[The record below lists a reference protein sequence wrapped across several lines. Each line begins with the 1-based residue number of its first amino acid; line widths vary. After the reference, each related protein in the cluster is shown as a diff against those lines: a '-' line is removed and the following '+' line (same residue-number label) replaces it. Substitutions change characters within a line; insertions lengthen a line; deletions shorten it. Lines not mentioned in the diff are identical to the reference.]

1 MADDYLELLDRA
13 KGKLPETIEKHE
25 RFNIPEPDILQEGKI
40 TVLRNCVDITDAL
53 RRDPEHML
61 QFLIREMG
69 TPGNLDGRRAIF
81 KAKLSAAQ
89 LMERIDNYSDT
100 FVVCSECGR
109 PDTRMVKDG
118 RIMTLECDACGAHR
132 PVHLRKTI
140 KSDLSN
146 ELREGGVY
154 ELFIHDVGKKGDG
167 VAKFNNRVIFVPGT
181 IKGTKVKV
189 KVTKISGSTAYGMVT
204 QEDVTQ

>member
-1 MADDYLELLDRA
+1 MENDYLELLDRA
-13 KGKLPETIEKHE
+13 KEKLPETIERHE

-40 TVLRNCVDITDAL
+40 TVLRNFQDITDVL

-61 QFLIREMG
+61 QFLLREMG

-81 KAKLSAAQ
+81 KAKLNAAQ
-89 LMERIDNYSDT
+89 IMERIESYIDT
-100 FVVCSECGR
+100 FVICSECGR
-109 PDTRMVKDG
+109 PDTRMTKEG
-118 RIMTLECDACGAHR
+118 RTLVLECDACGAHR
-132 PVHLRKTI
+132 PVHVRKGV

-146 ELREGGVY
+146 ELKEGGVY

-181 IKGTKVKV
+181 VKGTRVRVKI
-189 KVTKISGSTAYGMVT
+189 TKISGNAAYGVVT
-204 QEDVTQ
+204 QEEPTQ

>member
-13 KGKLPETIEKHE
+13 KETLPETIEKHE
-25 RFNIPEPDILQEGKI
+25 RFKIPEPDILQEGKI
-40 TVLRNCVDITDAL
+40 TVLRNFVDITDSL
-53 RRDPEHML
+53 RREPEHML
-61 QFLIREMG
+61 QFLLREMG
-69 TPGNLDGRRAIF
+69 APGNLEGRRAVF
-81 KAKLSAAQ
+81 KAKLSASQ
-89 LMERIDNYSDT
+89 LMERIENYSDT

-132 PVHLRKTI
+132 PVHVRRTI

-146 ELREGGVY
+146 QLREGGVY
-154 ELFIHDVGKKGDG
+154 ELFIQDVGKKGDG
-167 VAKFNNRVIFVPGT
+167 VAKFNNRVIFVPGAV
-181 IKGTKVKV
+181 KGTRVKV

-204 QEDVTQ
+204 QEPVTQ

>member
-1 MADDYLELLDRA
+1 MSDDYLELLDRA
-13 KGKLPETIEKHE
+13 KETLPETIEKHE

-40 TVLRNCVDITDAL
+40 TVLRNFADITDAL

-61 QFLIREMG
+61 QFLLREMG
-69 TPGNLDGRRAIF
+69 TPGNLEGRRAVF
-81 KAKLSAAQ
+81 KAKLGANQ
-89 LMERIDNYSDT
+89 LMERIENYADT

-118 RIMTLECDACGAHR
+118 RVLTLECDACGAHR
-132 PVHLRKTI
+132 PVHVRRTI
-140 KSDLSN
+140 KSDLSKQ
-146 ELREGGVY
+146 LREGGVY

-167 VAKFNNRVIFVPGT
+167 VAKFNNRVIFVPGAV
-181 IKGTKVKV
+181 KGTRVRV

-204 QEDVTQ
+204 QDPVTE

>member
-1 MADDYLELLDRA
+1 MADDYLALLDRA

-40 TVLRNCVDITDAL
+40 TVLRNFVDITDAL

-61 QFLIREMG
+61 QFLLREMG

-89 LMERIDNYSDT
+89 LMERVENYSDT

-118 RIMTLECDACGAHR
+118 RILTLECDACGAHR
-132 PVHLRKTI
+132 PVHVRKTI

-189 KVTKISGSTAYGMVT
+189 KITKISGSTAYGMVT
-204 QEDVTQ
+204 QEAVTQ

>member
-40 TVLRNCVDITDAL
+40 TVLRNFVDITDAL

-61 QFLIREMG
+61 QFLLREMG

-132 PVHLRKTI
+132 PVHVRKTI
-140 KSDLSN
+140 KSNLSN

-181 IKGTKVKV
+181 IKGTKVRV

>member
-40 TVLRNCVDITDAL
+40 TVLRNFVDITDAL

-61 QFLIREMG
+61 QFLLREMG

-132 PVHLRKTI
+132 PVHVRKTI
-140 KSDLSN
+140 KSNLSN

>member
-40 TVLRNCVDITDAL
+40 TVLRNFVDITDAL
-53 RRDPEHML
+53 RRDPEHTL
-61 QFLIREMG
+61 QFLLREMG

-132 PVHLRKTI
+132 PVHVRKTI
-140 KSDLSN
+140 KSNLSN